1 MATEQ
6 TKSTSIVGMNPEVC
20 ILTDKQVA
28 CHSENLDATRNR
40 VHNEVCSEPE
50 EDDPTDLQS
59 YNLDAHENLAIN
71 SPGDSINDEILPKPI
86 DESNPHPL
94 NPRSN
99 HDCLS
104 LSSEIPHL
112 AAAGQNKATLPN
124 KTRKVFILHFTNEN
138 DLSSQDAI
146 LQLASSL
153 RSFHVDITLDLFEKD
168 KFHGNWNMWYER
180 ELKESE
186 IILCIIT
193 QDFYKELTANNH
205 VKGNSAYNLMSDG
218 NVPFIPIFL
227 QSKVDK
233 NHIPLSMRGAN
244 YYRILLR
251 DIPNQ
256 QQKDGWNENFRSLY
270 SFLTAQNRAQPP
282 ELGKVVAIPRRP
294 SVLSEEDK
302 KISQLKGITTPVMSI
317 HSHNRMFAQ
326 LASNL
331 TADWESLGRTLG
343 VSEANMYAI
352 RRDYMHSVTEQAVKM
367 FQQWLKQNGSRATI
381 QALATAVYE
390 TGSQYHNL
398 LTVLHQYT
406 K

>member
-6 TKSTSIVGMNPEVC
+6 SKSTSIVGMNLGVC
-20 ILTDKQVA
+20 ILTDNEVA
-28 CHSENLDATRNR
+28 CHSENLDTTHNR
-40 VHNEVCSEPE
+40 VNEVNSVPE
-50 EDDPTDLQS
+50 DGDPTDLLS

-71 SPGDSINDEILPKPI
+71 DEILT
-86 DESNPHPL
+86 E
-94 NPRSN
+94 SN
-99 HDCLS
+99 HDHDYLS
-104 LSSEIPHL
+104 FSSETPREHL
-112 AAAGQNKATLPN
+112 ASPGQIKETRPY
-124 KTRKVFILHFTNEN
+124 KTRKVFILHFTDDN
-138 DLSSQDAI
+138 DSSSQDAI
-146 LQLASSL
+146 LKLAASL
-153 RSFHVDITLDLFEKD
+153 RSFNVDITLDLFEKD

-180 ELKESE
+180 ELNESE

-218 NVPFIPIFL
+218 NIPFIPIFL
-227 QSKVDK
+227 ESKVEK

-244 YYRILLR
+244 FYRILLR

-256 QQKDGWNENFRSLY
+256 RKKDGWSENFKSLY

-282 ELGKVVAIPRRP
+282 ALGKAVAIPCRP
-294 SVLSEEDK
+294 SVMSEEDK
-302 KISQLKGITTPVMSI
+302 ELSQLKGITTPVMSI
-317 HSHNRMFAQ
+317 HSRNRMFAQ

-352 RRDYMHSVTEQAVKM
+352 RRDYMHSVSEQAVKM

-381 QALATAVYE
+381 QGLATAVYE
-390 TGSQYHNL
+390 TGSQYWNL
-398 LTVLHQYT
+398 LRVLHQHA